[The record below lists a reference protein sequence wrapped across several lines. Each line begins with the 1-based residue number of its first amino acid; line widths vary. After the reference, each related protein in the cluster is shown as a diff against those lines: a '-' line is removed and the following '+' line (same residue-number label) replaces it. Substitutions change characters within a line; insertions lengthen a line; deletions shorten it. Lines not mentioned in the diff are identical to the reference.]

1 MPNWIYIPTA
11 GGSWVPSDLASLV
24 AWYDADD
31 ASTLYDAT
39 SGGNLVTS
47 HNAQVKR
54 WEDKSGNGR
63 HATQNDANGPKIQ
76 TTSGT
81 LDSKPV
87 MKFVEA
93 SSSFLTVADAAA
105 LRTYPI
111 GVLVVVRTSQTEA
124 NNGVVGKWG
133 ASGHRDWNLLHSGVS
148 PNGGKCTAALRN
160 SADSANITA
169 VSTGGVGNGA
179 ARLLGAVFDPPGGDI
194 DLFID
199 GTLDGTTSATS
210 SNGASTVSLAIG
222 SYSPNANDVGLTGDL
237 AEIVIWNSAS
247 DSDRQHVEGYLAWKW
262 GLEGNLPQDHPYKAA
277 AP

>member
-1 MPNWIYIPTA
+1 MPSWIYIPTA
-11 GGSWVPSDLASLV
+11 GGSWFPSDLASLV

-47 HNAQVKR
+47 HDAQVKR
-54 WEDKSGNGR
+54 WEDKSGNGH
-63 HATQNDANGPKIQ
+63 HATQSNANGPKIQ

-111 GVLVVVRTSQTEA
+111 GVLVVVRTSQTES

-133 ASGHRDWNLLHSGVS
+133 DPGHRDWGLLHSAVS
-148 PNGGKCTAALRN
+148 PGGKGLAVLRN
-160 SADSANITA
+160 SADSATISA
-169 VSTGGVGNGA
+169 QSTGDVADGA
-179 ARLLGAVFDPPGGDI
+179 ARLLGAVFDPPSGDV
-194 DLFID
+194 DLFIN

-222 SYSPNANDVGLTGDL
+222 SYSSVNSTLGFTGDI
-237 AEIVIWNSAS
+237 AEVVIWNSAS
-247 DSDRQHVEGYLAWKW
+247 VSDRENVEGYLAWKW
-262 GLEGNLPQDHPYKAA
+262 GLEGNLPSGHPYENA